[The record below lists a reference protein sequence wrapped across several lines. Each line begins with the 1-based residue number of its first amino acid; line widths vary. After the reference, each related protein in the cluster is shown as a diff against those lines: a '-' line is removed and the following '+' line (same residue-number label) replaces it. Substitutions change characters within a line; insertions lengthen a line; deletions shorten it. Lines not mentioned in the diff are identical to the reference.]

1 MQQLGNN
8 TLWNPLTLLQ
18 TKLAEQRKQVLDVM
32 AQNAKLIATLSKG
45 GGGNGGGGGKGKGNK
60 GDTVI
65 GTKPHGKRKSSAL
78 TATRKSSTIPRIV
91 SPSRPTRTNAPRDG
105 APNAETDRD
114 RGPKIMTQHYE
125 NGLIKINHHTQ
136 QH

>member
-18 TKLAEQRKQVLDVM
+18 TKLTEQRKQVLDVM

-45 GGGNGGGGGKGKGNK
+45 GGGNGGGGGKGKGNNGNNSNRHK
-60 GDTVI
+60 TPW
-65 GTKPHGKRKSSAL
+65 KEKNSAL
-78 TATRKSSTIPRIV
+78 TATRKLSTIPRNV
-91 SPSRPTRTNAPRDG
+91 SPLRPTRTNAPRVG
-105 APNAETDRD
+105 GPNAETDRE

-125 NGLIKINHHTQ
+125 NGLIKKNHHTQ